1 MSFKTRHGGS
11 VQQRLVLEAAK
22 YNFTYATRNDRAAW
36 YVNCSVCNAES
47 VVGAAHNTPPHLVAT
62 HFSKRGW
69 NVGFKQP
76 PICPDCQ
83 KANRMTKT
91 LSIPTPT
98 LQTAPDP
105 KIAPDPK
112 LAPDPRIAPDPK
124 LARKVYAA
132 LDERFNETTRT
143 YAAGWSDERVAR
155 ELSVAL
161 PLVVGIRTSAYGE
174 LAEDPRIAKLRE
186 DVEFLRMEFEEEMTK
201 LTAKYANRVEELQ
214 DLIYALLRHPKA
226 GG

>member
-1 MSFKTRHGGS
+1 VSLKTRYGGS
-11 VQQRLVLEAAK
+11 VQQRLILEAAK

-47 VVGAAHNTPPHLVAT
+47 VVGAPNNAPPQLIAT

-98 LQTAPDP
+98 PTPQTAPDP
-105 KIAPDPK
+105 KI
-112 LAPDPRIAPDPK
+112 
-124 LARKVYAA
+124 ARKVYAA

-143 YAAGWSDERVAR
+143 YAAGWSDERVAK

-174 LAEDPRIAKLRE
+174 LAEDPRITKLRE

-201 LTAKYANRVEELQ
+201 LTAKYANRVKELQ
-214 DLIYALLRHPKA
+214 ELIYSLLRHPKA

>member
-1 MSFKTRHGGS
+1 VSLKTRHGGS
-11 VQQRLVLEAAK
+11 VQQRLNLEAAK

-47 VVGAAHNTPPHLVAT
+47 VVGAANNAPPQLIAT

-76 PICPDCQ
+76 PICPECQ

-105 KIAPDPK
+105 KI
-112 LAPDPRIAPDPK
+112 
-124 LARKVYAA
+124 ARKVYAA

-143 YAAGWSDERVAR
+143 YAAGWSDERVAK

-174 LAEDPRIAKLRE
+174 LAEDPRITKLRE
-186 DVEFLRMEFEEEMTK
+186 DVEFLRMEFEEEITK
-201 LTAKYANRVEELQ
+201 LTAKYANRVKELQ
-214 DLIYALLRHPKA
+214 ELIYSLLRHPKA